1 MLDQS
6 VRELGLYI
14 VEEQEIYNELY
25 KSVFSTRQ
33 SIRLLGISNS
43 LHEIRLNREM
53 ARLAPGVLMLSA
65 KRLDAATI
73 KELEE
78 IRTEQPK
85 LGLVLLLVYYNTS
98 DIEMLRKVAITG
110 TGGMAL
116 FLKQSLDLVEQLH
129 NIVIAAHQGQVI
141 LDPKLTTLLLMGK
154 PEFPFL
160 KLLTNRE
167 MEILSLLA
175 KGYSNASIARTLYI
189 DLKTVEH
196 HINNMYSKLKTG
208 MDFDQ
213 KHPRVS
219 AARLY
224 LEAAGEL
231 TIPVGVGKRELM

>member
-1 MLDQS
+1 
-6 VRELGLYI
+6 
-14 VEEQEIYNELY
+14 VEEQEIYTELY
-25 KSVFSTRQ
+25 KSVFSARQ

-43 LHEIRLNREM
+43 LHDIRLNREIS
-53 ARLAPGVLMLSA
+53 RLSPSVLLLSA
-65 KRLDAATI
+65 KRLDAAAI
-73 KELEE
+73 KELEQ

-85 LGLVLLLVYYNTS
+85 LALVLLLVYYNTS

-110 TGGMAL
+110 SGGMAL

-129 NIVIAAHQGQVI
+129 NIIIAAHQGQVI

-154 PEFPFL
+154 PEYPFL

-175 KGYSNASIARTLYI
+175 KGYSNASIARSLYI

-208 MDFDQ
+208 IDFDQ

-231 TIPVGVGKRELM
+231 SNQVGTGVSNLR